1 MKFLILIAS
10 LFVIS
15 VFGVEHTS
23 SSPKKKIALLSSPF
37 VIGKYSQSSY
47 NAALA
52 TLLASGDDFELV
64 KYDIPNESYETIL
77 TTIEKILYEKNVA
90 ILAPLTLQGAQN
102 LLNVPTTIAVF
113 IPTVHKRD
121 IGPAPDNITFGAI
134 DYEAQLKALVPYMAN
149 SLAIFYGDSPVG
161 SALNKTT
168 QSIAAESN
176 KKINSFSSY
185 IVDAQGDNIVKHLAR
200 PAAFDKKSVVTH
212 LPIVK
217 TSMLLSHMTFTGVH
231 EKNILSTQIN
241 YDPELLILTQFPDRK
256 NMIIA
261 NSIIHQVPSIY
272 EANAL
277 MNNDLT
283 FDWINY
289 TTSVGA
295 DYLISFLY
303 GHERS
308 YSMPLIDHQI
318 IYPVELLRPKESG
331 FEPYRTNGK

>member
-1 MKFLILIAS
+1 MKFFILIAS
-10 LFVIS
+10 LFIMTA
-15 VFGVEHTS
+15 FGVEQS
-23 SSPKKKIALLSSPF
+23 SFSPKMKIALLSSPSI
-37 VIGKYSQSSY
+37 IGKYTQSSY
-47 NAALA
+47 NVALA
-52 TLLASGDDFELV
+52 TLLASGDSFELF
-64 KYDIPNESYETIL
+64 KYDMPNESYESIS
-77 TTIEKILYEKNVA
+77 TTIEKITNEGNVA
-90 ILAPLTLQGAQN
+90 ILAPLTLDGAKN
-102 LLNVPTTIAVF
+102 LLTVPTTITVF

-121 IGPAPDNITFGAI
+121 IGPSRDNIIFGSI
-134 DYEAQLKALVPYMAN
+134 DYEAQIKAFVPYMAN
-149 SLAIFYGDSPVG
+149 SLAIFYGDSLVG

-168 QSIAAESN
+168 QAIASESN

-185 IVDAQGDNIVKHLAR
+185 SVDAKGSNIVKYLTK
-200 PAAFDKKSVVTH
+200 PAAFSKKSVVTH

-217 TSMLLSHMTFTGVH
+217 TSMLLSQMTFTGVH

-261 NSIIHQVPSIY
+261 NSIIQQVASVY

-277 MNNDLT
+277 MNNDLS

-295 DYLISFLY
+295 DYLISHLY

-308 YSMPLIDHQI
+308 YPMPLIDHQI
-318 IYPVELLRPKESG
+318 IYPVELMRPKESG
-331 FEPYRTNGK
+331 FESYSGKP

>member
-1 MKFLILIAS
+1 MKFLVLIAS
-10 LFVIS
+10 LFIIS
-15 VFGVEHTS
+15 LFGAEQTIFP
-23 SSPKKKIALLSSPF
+23 PKMKIALLSSPS
-37 VIGKYSQSSY
+37 VIGKYSQSTY
-47 NAALA
+47 DVALA
-52 TLLASGDDFELV
+52 TLLASGGAFELI
-64 KYDIPNESYETIL
+64 KYDIPNESYETIS
-77 TTIEKILYEKNVA
+77 TVYEKILNEGNVA

-102 LLNVPTTIAVF
+102 IVNVPTTIRIF
-113 IPTVHKRD
+113 IPTVHERD
-121 IGPAPDNITFGAI
+121 VGPVAENYTFGSI
-134 DYEAQLKALVPYMAN
+134 DYEAQVKALVPYMAN
-149 SLAIFYGDSPVG
+149 SLAIFYADSPVG

-168 QSIAAESN
+168 QSIASESN

-185 IVDAQGDNIVKHLAR
+185 SVDVKGMNIVKHLAR
-200 PAAFDKKSVVTH
+200 PASFSKKSVITH

-241 YDPELLILTQFPDRK
+241 YDPELLTLTQFPDRK

-295 DYLISFLY
+295 DYLISDLY
-303 GHERS
+303 GHEPS
-308 YSMPLIDHQI
+308 YPMPLINHQI

-331 FEPYRTNGK
+331 FESYYR

>member
-1 MKFLILIAS
+1 MKILLLMAFFLIIT
-10 LFVIS
+10 LFGIEQNS
-15 VFGVEHTS
+15 F
-23 SSPKKKIALLSSPF
+23 SPKMKIALLSSPS

-47 NAALA
+47 NVALA
-52 TLLASGDDFELV
+52 TLLASGDAFELI
-64 KYDIPNESYETIL
+64 KYDLPNESYETISIM
-77 TTIEKILYEKNVA
+77 IEKIMNEGNVA

-102 LLNVPTTIAVF
+102 MVNVPTTIRIF

-121 IGPAPDNITFGAI
+121 IGPARDNITFGSI
-134 DYEAQLKALVPYMAN
+134 DYEAQIKALTPYMAN
-149 SLAIFYGDSPVG
+149 SLAIFYGDSLVG
-161 SALNKTT
+161 STLNKTT
-168 QSIAAESN
+168 QSIASDSN
-176 KKINSFSSY
+176 KKINAFSSY
-185 IVDAQGDNIVKHLAR
+185 SVDAKGSNIVKHLTR
-200 PAAFDKKSVVTH
+200 PAAFSKKSVITH

-241 YDPELLILTQFPDRK
+241 YDPELLVLTQFPDRK

-277 MNNDLT
+277 MYNDLT

-295 DYLISFLY
+295 DYLISNLY
-303 GHERS
+303 GHEPS
-308 YSMPLIDHQI
+308 YPLPLIDHQV

-331 FEPYRTNGK
+331 FEPYNR

>member
-1 MKFLILIAS
+1 MITL
-10 LFVIS
+10 
-15 VFGVEHTS
+15 FGVEQSTFT
-23 SSPKKKIALLSSPF
+23 PKMKIALLSSPSI
-37 VIGKYSQSSY
+37 IGKYSQSSY
-47 NAALA
+47 DVALA
-52 TLLASGDDFELV
+52 TLLASGDAFELV
-64 KYDIPNESYETIL
+64 KYDIPNESYETISNM
-77 TTIEKILYEKNVA
+77 IEKIINEGNVG

-102 LLNVPTTIAVF
+102 MVNVPTTIRIF

-121 IGPAPDNITFGAI
+121 IGPARDNITFGSI
-134 DYEAQLKALVPYMAN
+134 DYEAQINALVPYMAN
-149 SLAIFYGDSPVG
+149 SLAIFYGDSLVG

-168 QSIAAESN
+168 QAIASESN

-185 IVDAQGDNIVKHLAR
+185 SVDIKGSNIVKHLAR
-200 PAAFDKKSVVTH
+200 PAAFSKKSVVTH

-241 YDPELLILTQFPDRK
+241 YDPELLVLTQFPDRK

-261 NSIIHQVPSIY
+261 NSIIEQVPSIY

-295 DYLISFLY
+295 DYLISNLY
-303 GHERS
+303 AHERS
-308 YSMPLIDHQI
+308 YPMPMIDQQI

-331 FEPYRTNGK
+331 FEPYHR

>member
-1 MKFLILIAS
+1 MKFFILIAS
-10 LFVIS
+10 LFILNL
-15 VFGVEHTS
+15 FGVEQS
-23 SSPKKKIALLSSPF
+23 SFAPKVKIALLSSPS

-47 NAALA
+47 NVALA
-52 TLLASGDDFELV
+52 TLLASGDAFELV
-64 KYDIPNESYETIL
+64 KYDIPNESYETISIM
-77 TTIEKILYEKNVA
+77 IEKIVNEGNVA

-102 LLNVPTTIAVF
+102 ILNVPTAITVF

-121 IGPAPDNITFGAI
+121 VASSRENILFGSI
-134 DYEAQLKALVPYMAN
+134 DYEAQLKALAPYMAN
-149 SLAIFYGDSPVG
+149 SLAIFYGDSLVG
-161 SALNKTT
+161 SVLNKTT
-168 QSIAAESN
+168 QSIASEYD

-185 IVDAQGDNIVKHLAR
+185 SVDVKGANIVKHLAR
-200 PAAFDKKSVVTH
+200 PAAFSKKSVITH

-241 YDPELLILTQFPDRK
+241 YDPELLLLTQYQDRK

-261 NSIIHQVPSIY
+261 NSIIEQVPSIY

-277 MNNDLT
+277 MHNDLT

-295 DYLISFLY
+295 DYLISHLY
-303 GHERS
+303 GRERS
-308 YSMPLIDHQI
+308 YSMPIINNQL

-331 FEPYRTNGK
+331 FEPYHR

>member
-1 MKFLILIAS
+1 MKFLLLITS
-10 LFVIS
+10 LFIIS
-15 VFGVEHTS
+15 LFGVEQSTFY
-23 SSPKKKIALLSSPF
+23 PKMKIALLSSPSI
-37 VIGKYSQSSY
+37 IGKYSQSSY
-47 NAALA
+47 DVALA
-52 TLLASGDDFELV
+52 TLLASGDAFELV
-64 KYDIPNESYETIL
+64 KYDIPNESYETIS
-77 TTIEKILYEKNVA
+77 TIIEKIVNEGNIA

-102 LLNVPTTIAVF
+102 MVNVPTTIRIF

-121 IGPAPDNITFGAI
+121 VGPARDNMTFGAI
-134 DYEAQLKALVPYMAN
+134 DYEAQIKALVPYMAN
-149 SLAIFYGDSPVG
+149 SLAIFYGDSLVG
-161 SALNKTT
+161 STLNKTT
-168 QSIAAESN
+168 QSIASESN

-185 IVDAQGDNIVKHLAR
+185 SVDLKGSNIVKHLAR
-200 PAAFDKKSVVTH
+200 PAAFSKKSVITH

-241 YDPELLILTQFPDRK
+241 YDPDLLLLTQYPDRK

-289 TTSVGA
+289 TSSVGA
-295 DYLISFLY
+295 DYLISHLY
-303 GHERS
+303 GHEPS
-308 YSMPLIDHQI
+308 YPMPLIDHQV

-331 FEPYRTNGK
+331 FEPYNR

>member
-1 MKFLILIAS
+1 MKFFILLISFFI
-10 LFVIS
+10 IT
-15 VFGVEHTS
+15 VFGVEPS
-23 SSPKKKIALLSSPF
+23 ILSPKMKIALLSSPSI
-37 VIGKYSQSSY
+37 IGKYSQSSY
-47 NAALA
+47 NVALA
-52 TLLASGDDFELV
+52 TLLASGDSFELV
-64 KYDIPNESYETIL
+64 KYDMPNESYETIS
-77 TTIEKILYEKNVA
+77 TTIEKIINEENVA
-90 ILAPLTLQGAQN
+90 ILAPLTLDGAQN
-102 LLNVPTTIAVF
+102 LLTVPTTITVF

-121 IGPAPDNITFGAI
+121 IGPSRDNIIFGSI
-134 DYEAQLKALVPYMAN
+134 DYEAQIKALVPYMAN
-149 SLAIFYGDSPVG
+149 SLAIFYGDSLVG
-161 SALNKTT
+161 SVLSKTT
-168 QSIAAESN
+168 QSIASESN

-185 IVDAQGDNIVKHLAR
+185 SVDTKGSNIVKYLAK
-200 PAAFDKKSVVTH
+200 PAAFSKKSVVTH

-261 NSIIHQVPSIY
+261 NSIIQQVPSIY

-277 MNNDLT
+277 MNNDLS

-295 DYLISFLY
+295 DYLISHLC

-308 YSMPLIDHQI
+308 YPMSLIDHQI

-331 FEPYRTNGK
+331 FEPYSGKP

>member
-1 MKFLILIAS
+1 MKIFFLLTTFFIIT
-10 LFVIS
+10 
-15 VFGVEHTS
+15 VFGIES
-23 SSPKKKIALLSSPF
+23 NNDSPTIKIALLSSPS

-47 NAALA
+47 NVALA
-52 TLLASGDDFELV
+52 TLLASGDAFELV

-77 TTIEKILYEKNVA
+77 KTIETITNDGNSA

-102 LLNVPTTIAVF
+102 LLNVPTTITVF
-113 IPTVHKRD
+113 IPTVHRRD
-121 IGPAPDNITFGAI
+121 VGSSREKIIFGSI
-134 DYEAQLKALVPYMAN
+134 DYEAQIKALVPYMAN
-149 SLAIFYGDSPVG
+149 SLAIFYGDSLVG
-161 SALNKTT
+161 SVLNKTT
-168 QSIAAESN
+168 QSVATESN
-176 KKINSFSSY
+176 KNIKNFATYAI
-185 IVDAQGDNIVKHLAR
+185 DAKGSNIVKHLAR
-200 PAAFDKKSVVTH
+200 PAALSKKSVVTH

-261 NSIIHQVPSIY
+261 NSIIEQAPSIY

-277 MNNDLT
+277 MHNDLT

-295 DYLISFLY
+295 DYLISHLY

-308 YSMPLIDHQI
+308 YTMPMINHQI
-318 IYPVELLRPKESG
+318 IYPVELMRPKESG
-331 FEPYRTNGK
+331 FESYNR

>member
-1 MKFLILIAS
+1 MKFFILIAS
-10 LFVIS
+10 LFVLT
-15 VFGVEHTS
+15 VFGVEQNS
-23 SSPKKKIALLSSPF
+23 LSPKIKIALLSSPSI
-37 VIGKYSQSSY
+37 IGKYSQSSY
-47 NAALA
+47 NVALA
-52 TLLASGDDFELV
+52 TLLASDDDFELI
-64 KYDIPNESYETIL
+64 KYDIPNESYETISI
-77 TTIEKILYEKNVA
+77 TIEKIVNEGNVA

-102 LLNVPTTIAVF
+102 VLNVPTAITIF

-121 IGPAPDNITFGAI
+121 IGPARDNIIFGAI

-149 SLAIFYGDSPVG
+149 SLAIFYGESLVG
-161 SALNKTT
+161 SILNKTT
-168 QSIAAESN
+168 QSIASESN

-185 IVDAQGDNIVKHLAR
+185 SVDAKGANIVKHLAR
-200 PAAFDKKSVVTH
+200 PAAFSKKSVITH

-241 YDPELLILTQFPDRK
+241 YDPELLLLTQFPDRK

-261 NSIIHQVPSIY
+261 NSIIEQVPSIY
-272 EANAL
+272 ETNAL
-277 MNNDLT
+277 MYNDLT

-295 DYLISFLY
+295 DYLISYLY

-308 YSMPLIDHQI
+308 YSMPIINNQI

-331 FEPYRTNGK
+331 FEPYNR

>member
-1 MKFLILIAS
+1 MKFLVLIAS
-10 LFVIS
+10 LFIIT
-15 VFGVEHTS
+15 VFGVEQS
-23 SSPKKKIALLSSPF
+23 SFSPKVKIALLSSPAI
-37 VIGKYSQSSY
+37 IGKYSQSSY
-47 NAALA
+47 DVALA
-52 TLLASGDDFELV
+52 TLLASGDPFELV
-64 KYDIPNESYETIL
+64 KYDMPNESYETISMM
-77 TTIEKILYEKNVA
+77 IEKIINKGNVA

-102 LLNVPTTIAVF
+102 IVNVPTTIKIF

-121 IGPAPDNITFGAI
+121 VGPARNNIIFGSI
-134 DYEAQLKALVPYMAN
+134 DYEAQIKALVPYMAN
-149 SLAIFYGDSPVG
+149 SLAIFYGDSLVG

-168 QSIAAESN
+168 QSIASESN

-185 IVDAQGDNIVKHLAR
+185 SVDAKGTNIVKYLAR
-200 PAAFDKKSVVTH
+200 PAAFSKKSVISH

-241 YDPELLILTQFPDRK
+241 YDPELLVLTQFPDRK

-277 MNNDLT
+277 MKNDMT

-295 DYLISFLY
+295 DYLISHLN
-303 GHERS
+303 GHEPS
-308 YSMPLIDHQI
+308 YPMPLIDNQI

-331 FEPYRTNGK
+331 FESYNR

>member
-1 MKFLILIAS
+1 MKFFILIAT
-10 LFVIS
+10 LFVLS
-15 VFGVEHTS
+15 LFGVEQS
-23 SSPKKKIALLSSPF
+23 SFAPKVKIALLSSPS

-47 NAALA
+47 NVALA
-52 TLLASGDDFELV
+52 TLLASGDAFELV
-64 KYDIPNESYETIL
+64 KYDIPNESYETISIM
-77 TTIEKILYEKNVA
+77 IEKIVNEGNVA
-90 ILAPLTLQGAQN
+90 ILAPLTLHGAQN
-102 LLNVPTTIAVF
+102 ILNVPTAITVF

-121 IGPAPDNITFGAI
+121 IGPARDNIVFGAI

-149 SLAIFYGDSPVG
+149 SLAIFYGDSLVG
-161 SALNKTT
+161 SVLNKTT
-168 QSIAAESN
+168 QSIASESN

-185 IVDAQGDNIVKHLAR
+185 SVDAKGANIVKHLAR
-200 PAAFDKKSVVTH
+200 PAAFSKKSVITH

-241 YDPELLILTQFPDRK
+241 YNPELLLLTQFPDRK

-261 NSIIHQVPSIY
+261 NSIIQQIPAIY
-272 EANAL
+272 ESNAL
-277 MNNDLT
+277 MYNDLT

-295 DYLISFLY
+295 DYLISYLY

-308 YSMPLIDHQI
+308 YSMPIINNQI

-331 FEPYRTNGK
+331 FEPYNR